1 VASLLRWER
10 STLSHISSLASTFH
24 PLPGGERTLVS
35 QQICPSCATANSTF
49 ASVCR
54 SCSAPLAPRPP
65 SSDAPGGF
73 TVYGSNG
80 QGAASAPAPLAP
92 PASPSHTYEPSPR
105 SEPGEE
111 GGWPA
116 ERLSVSSHPVWA
128 SNGWTG
134 VPREQPRTPRAPVP
148 HVWGPPPAPGPTRSD
163 GRSSAPVPAP
173 PPLPPAVPPPAP
185 RAPMAFHLDVGA
197 GSALAAAPRVSAPA
211 NPPAPR
217 AVDAASPASPPLDP
231 SDAGGRGWGVREQK
245 PSMYPTWAPIPA
257 TAGATGGPS
266 AGGAYAG
273 VGVYPGYGY
282 PAQPAAS
289 APRAGRS
296 RAAIRALVLLVFV
309 ALVGAGA
316 FLYLSSESAQG
327 LGSGTH
333 TLSTPATLRG
343 LPQTT
348 TSAMTA
354 LSSQVK
360 SQTAAEPGITGS
372 VFTVYTSATPG
383 GPGYI
388 LGIASDDQ
396 AVTSSDLSQFVA
408 GFNSSTG
415 VTFNLTTAS
424 VSSDNGVSFHCAPVT
439 LSGAADTLCVWGDG
453 NVIGM
458 VIGSSGAGS
467 AATLVAAEKARTTA
481 EH

>member
-1 VASLLRWER
+1 
-10 STLSHISSLASTFH
+10 
-24 PLPGGERTLVS
+24 
-35 QQICPSCATANSTF
+35 
-49 ASVCR
+49 
-54 SCSAPLAPRPP
+54 
-65 SSDAPGGF
+65 
-73 TVYGSNG
+73 
-80 QGAASAPAPLAP
+80 
-92 PASPSHTYEPSPR
+92 
-105 SEPGEE
+105 
-111 GGWPA
+111 
-116 ERLSVSSHPVWA
+116 
-128 SNGWTG
+128 
-134 VPREQPRTPRAPVP
+134 
-148 HVWGPPPAPGPTRSD
+148 
-163 GRSSAPVPAP
+163 
-173 PPLPPAVPPPAP
+173 
-185 RAPMAFHLDVGA
+185 MAFHLDVGA
-197 GSALAAAPRVSAPA
+197 GAALAAAPRVSAAPTMFVSPSVSAPPSMPA
-211 NPPAPR
+211 PTGTPAPTRPPAPP
-217 AVDAASPASPPLDP
+217 AVATATTASTSPEATSLEPP
-231 SDAGGRGWGVREQK
+231 NAGGLGWGVREQR
-245 PSMYPTWAPIPA
+245 PALYPTWTPAPVASGP
-257 TAGATGGPS
+257 TGGPS

-273 VGVYPGYGY
+273 VGLYPGYAY
-282 PAQPAAS
+282 PGQPGAI
-289 APRAGRS
+289 APHVGRS
-296 RAAIRALVLLVFV
+296 RAAFRALVLLVFV

-333 TLSTPATLRG
+333 TLSTPATLGG

-360 SQTAAEPGITGS
+360 SQMAAEPGITGS

-396 AVTSSDLSQFVA
+396 AVTSSDLSRFAA
-408 GFNSSTG
+408 GFNSTAG

-467 AATLVAAEKARTTA
+467 AATVVAAEEARTTA